1 MITPLANILCF
12 GAAHFDRTVQCTEQY
27 VPAAS
32 NPVRTLHRKPGGVGR
47 NIAVHLRLLGNN
59 VAMLGAVGDDGDGE
73 HVIAALSQIGIN
85 TRRIT
90 KFKGKHTAGY
100 TAVLDETGEL
110 ALGMMDAEVY
120 DFLSVDLLA
129 DQLAN
134 LQAWPWWLIDANLP
148 VATIAWLAENK
159 GPSKFCAATVSPS
172 KAARF
177 APVLDKIDL
186 LITNRAEAKVLTGI
200 DIKEIDQAKTAISQL
215 RDKGVTDAVITLGAQ
230 GVVSSHQDDC
240 AFWQPLT
247 TKVRDVNGAGD
258 AFYSGFLSCFAKPG
272 ATMDDAMCQGLA
284 MASLTAET
292 QGTTVWDVTQEAVNL
307 RAQHAYKKPL

>member
-12 GAAHFDRTVQCTEQY
+12 GAAHFDRTLQCTEQF

-73 HVIAALSQIGIN
+73 QVIAALSELGID
-85 TRRIT
+85 TRAIHRLE
-90 KFKGKHTAGY
+90 GKHTAGY

-120 DFLSVDLLA
+120 DFLSIDLLA
-129 DQLAN
+129 DQLPN

-148 VATIAWLAENK
+148 AATIAWLADNK
-159 GPSKFCAATVSPS
+159 GGSKFCAATVSPS

-177 APVLDKIDL
+177 APVLGKIDL

-200 DIKEIDQAKTAISQL
+200 EINEIDQAKTAIELL
-215 RDKGVTDAVITLGAQ
+215 RGKGVQDVVITLGAK
-230 GVVSSHQDDC
+230 GVVSSDRDGT
-240 AFWQPLT
+240 AFWPPLP
-247 TKVRDVNGAGD
+247 TKVCDVNGAGD
-258 AFYSGFLSCFAKPG
+258 AFYSGFLACFAKPG
-272 ATMDDAMCQGLA
+272 ATMDAAVSEGLA

-292 QGTTVWDVTQEAVNL
+292 QGTTVWDLTQDAVHL